1 MNKADIIDRVASGT
15 GLTKIETE
23 AVVDGFMTSVI
34 EAVKEGDHVELR
46 GFGVFRPRHRAARPG
61 RNPQTGET
69 IHIEARYVPVFKAA
83 RGFRDAVQEAL
94 PEENIDN
101 D

>member
-1 MNKADIIDRVASGT
+1 MNKADIVDRIAAGT

-34 EAVKEGDHVELR
+34 DAVKEGENVELR
-46 GFGVFRPRHRAARPG
+46 GFGVFKPRHRAARKG

-69 IHIEARYVPVFKAA
+69 IQIEARHVPVFKAA
-83 RGFRDAVQEAL
+83 RGFRNDVQEAL
-94 PEENIDN
+94 PAEEMED
-101 D
+101 